1 MFKRM
6 GLWLIVVLVLAFVVV
21 GCSKTE
27 PVPAESVAKQDAA
40 QEKQHDPLTLKFYQF
55 DLVLTDADFQKLFAD
70 PVKKKFPYIT
80 LELVRAGKGTNPED
94 LVAAGDFPDILFSTN
109 PTIQQLDKL
118 GVLADLAPMVKQF
131 NTDINR
137 FEPDAMDAMKQYGK
151 NGELLALPFSRN
163 FSPLFYNKDI
173 FDKFGVNYPKDGMT
187 FDEVYE
193 LAKKVTRS
201 DGGVN
206 YRGFDYG
213 QAYKNIGSSL
223 SLNMVN
229 PASGKADITTDGWKK
244 TFSMMQ
250 KMYSIPG
257 NMPENSL
264 GSLGKLRKEFT
275 TGNVAMMVDRGTGL
289 VPMLQ
294 DLEQSQKPLH
304 WDLASSPNFPEA
316 LGTEAG
322 LDIHLFE
329 MYSKGKHQEDA
340 FKVIDYVTSKDVGL
354 LASQGGRVSAL
365 TDKDIQKAYGTE
377 LPALKGK
384 HVEAIFKVKP
394 AKLQYPSE
402 YNSIVDAK
410 LLAAFK
416 SFMLDSQDLNTALR
430 TAQEAA
436 DKEIAEKKAQ

>member
-6 GLWLIVVLVLAFVVV
+6 GLWFVVVLVMSFVVV

-27 PVPAESVAKQDAA
+27 TRSAGDEPKQGVAP
-40 QEKQHDPLTLKFYQF
+40 EKHDPITLKFYQF
-55 DLVLTDADFQKLFAD
+55 DLVLTDADFQKLFAE
-70 PVKKKFPYIT
+70 PIKKKFPYIT
-80 LELVRAGKGTNPED
+80 LELVRDGKGTEPED
-94 LVAAGDFPDILFSTN
+94 LVASGDFPDILFSTN
-109 PTIQQLDKL
+109 PTVQRLDKL
-118 GVLADLAPMVKQF
+118 GVLANLAPLVKQH
-131 NTDINR
+131 NSDLNR
-137 FEPDAMDAMKQYGK
+137 FEPVAIDAMKQYGK

-173 FDKFGVNYPKDGMT
+173 FDKFGVSYPKDGMT
-187 FDEVYE
+187 YDDVYE

-201 DGGVN
+201 DGGVD

-213 QAYKNIGSSL
+213 QAHINIGSSL
-223 SLNMVN
+223 SLNLVN
-229 PASGKADITTDGWKK
+229 PTLGKADINTDGWKK

-275 TGNVAMMVDRGTGL
+275 AGNVAMMVDRGTGL

-329 MYSKGKHQEDA
+329 LYSKGKHLEEA
-340 FKVIDYVTSKDVGL
+340 FKVIDYFTSKEVGL
-354 LASQGGRVSAL
+354 LAAQGGRVSAL
-365 TDKDIQKAYGTE
+365 TDTDVQKAYGKE
-377 LPALKGK
+377 LPTLNGK

-402 YNSIVDAK
+402 YNSIVAAK

-416 SFMLDSQDLNTALR
+416 GVMLDGQDLNTALR